1 MKALK
6 GEELKNS
13 LQITGQFRSKNTMV
27 YDFRGSGNRLTLRIT
42 QRELPSD
49 LNEWRVEASMG
60 RSAEAVLTGWGA
72 DPTVALREVAQQW
85 RDRCNELGLPEFEW
99 ETIQSALTNVRA
111 L

>member
-1 MKALK
+1 MS
-6 GEELKNS
+6 EEVKNA

-49 LNEWRVEASMG
+49 LNEWRVDASVG

-72 DPTVALREVAQQW
+72 NPTEALRAVGQSW
-85 RDRCNELGLPEFEW
+85 RERCLELGLPDFEW
-99 ETIQSALTNVRA
+99 ETIQAALTTVRA